1 MHDATSTSPNDDVGW
16 EQIYRENE
24 VRLRALIARRVP
36 SDVVDDVL
44 QDTFLRAYRSRHTL
58 DRARPVGP
66 WLTTIAL
73 RAASDHRRN
82 PMRHVLPDVPAAAS
96 DAYEDFRVTARLRV
110 IESAFRSLRPRQR
123 RLLASVAIDGV
134 SQVNIARGEG
144 ATSEAVRAG
153 VLRARRRFRAEY
165 ERLVRDSGLASLSG
179 IKPAIGRLRARLHRV
194 GTMVPVHADACLGL
208 ATLTA
213 VTFLTLGASNGT
225 AVAAVPPRI
234 VVSGLS
240 PVASLERSGLDLG
253 RPIKPWLTAIAVRA
267 SIDEGTHQHE
277 RISPV
282 PQPEASPA
290 AEDEMLARQR
300 GAVIAAAFGALTDR
314 HRRLLA
320 SIAFE
325 EATPRGLAAQENVA
339 PEALRA
345 VLSRARQSFRLAY
358 QRFAEQAGLATL
370 GGSLRPAFTRARLR
384 TLPIERI
391 RPLEAFAVLLFATTA
406 TTSASSGTH
415 GGGVVEAPPT
425 VGISLASIS
434 TGASEMMS
442 SAAVARLSERSD
454 VSVRAPG
461 ADVVGSVDRREGTLN
476 TFWALRLEPLGAELT
491 LGTDGSTGRLGVEV
505 EITQDGQSSELFAGA
520 NVEDCS
526 AGSVTVSTACDAYER
541 GEALGRSTE

>member
-1 MHDATSTSPNDDVGW
+1 VTIDQLDWN
-16 EQIYRENE
+16 EIYRTHAQH
-24 VRLRALIARRVP
+24 LRRVITRRAGTAQ
-36 SDVVDDVL
+36 VDDVL
-44 QDTFLRAYRSRHTL
+44 QETFARAYRSRH
-58 DRARPVGP
+58 R
-66 WLTTIAL
+66 
-73 RAASDHRRN
+73 
-82 PMRHVLPDVPAAAS
+82 
-96 DAYEDFRVTARLRV
+96 
-110 IESAFRSLRPRQR
+110 
-123 RLLASVAIDGV
+123 
-134 SQVNIARGEG
+134 
-144 ATSEAVRAG
+144 
-153 VLRARRRFRAEY
+153 
-165 ERLVRDSGLASLSG
+165 
-179 IKPAIGRLRARLHRV
+179 
-194 GTMVPVHADACLGL
+194 
-208 ATLTA
+208 
-213 VTFLTLGASNGT
+213 
-225 AVAAVPPRI
+225 
-234 VVSGLS
+234 
-240 PVASLERSGLDLG
+240 LDLG

-267 SIDEGTHQHE
+267 SLDACTHQHE
-277 RISPV
+277 PMSPV
-282 PQPEASPA
+282 PQPTASPA
-290 AEDEMLARQR
+290 ADEEVFARQR
-300 GAVIAAAFGALTDR
+300 GAVIAAAFGVISDR

-320 SIAFE
+320 SVAYE
-325 EATPRGLAAQENVA
+325 EATPRALAAQEGIA
-339 PEALRA
+339 PEAMRA

-406 TTSASSGTH
+406 TTSASSGTPVR
-415 GGGVVEAPPT
+415 GGVVEAPPT

-461 ADVVGSVDRREGTLN
+461 AHVVGSVDRREGTLN